1 MQLTCALGTTLGDD
15 VSSRSAPLIGENPTP
30 MPHGS
35 PQFTPKQLL
44 DAGQRAEAEGRL
56 DLAYQFYEHLSDRYG
71 HAPEAAEGR
80 NGLERVGTGVH
91 YPQVWQPN
99 GAIPARPTA
108 DGRAML
114 EGAGRAKHSV
124 RSEDYRI
131 GRTLAAFASGIGG
144 LAMVVAL
151 LALAAGLAAD
161 LAPVPVLQELKNAHD
176 LLPWAA
182 GALLVGAVSLLC
194 GQMARALFD
203 QASATRELVAIERV
217 KAGLE
222 P

>member
-1 MQLTCALGTTLGDD
+1 
-15 VSSRSAPLIGENPTP
+15 

-56 DLAYQFYEHLSDRYG
+56 DLAYQFYEHLSSRYG

-80 NGLERVGTGVH
+80 NGLARVGTGVH
-91 YPQVWQPN
+91 HPQVWQSD
-99 GAIPARPTA
+99 GAIAARPTA
-108 DGRAML
+108 NVRSTL
-114 EGAGRAKHSV
+114 EGTGGVKHSA
-124 RSEDYRI
+124 RSDGYRI
-131 GRTLAAFASGIGG
+131 GRTLAALASGIGG
-144 LAMVVAL
+144 LAIVAAL
-151 LALAAGLAAD
+151 LALGAGLIAD
-161 LAPVPVLQELKNAHD
+161 LAPVPALQELKNAHD
-176 LLPWAA
+176 LLPRAA
-182 GALLVGAVSLLC
+182 GALLAGAASLLC

-203 QASATRELVAIERV
+203 QASATRELVSIERV

>member
-1 MQLTCALGTTLGDD
+1 
-15 VSSRSAPLIGENPTP
+15 

-71 HAPEAAEGR
+71 HAPEATEGR
-80 NGLERVGTGVH
+80 DGLARVGTGVH
-91 YPQVWQPN
+91 RPQVWQSN
-99 GAIPARPTA
+99 GAIPAGPTA
-108 DGRAML
+108 NGR
-114 EGAGRAKHSV
+114 AGRAK
-124 RSEDYRI
+124 RSAQRDDYRI
-131 GRTLAAFASGIGG
+131 GRTLAGLASGIGG
-144 LAMVVAL
+144 IAIIAAL
-151 LALAAGLAAD
+151 LALGAGLAAD
-161 LAPVPVLQELKNAHD
+161 FAPVPALQELKNAHD
-176 LLPWAA
+176 LLPRAV
-182 GALLVGAVSLLC
+182 GALLVGAASLLC

-203 QASATRELVAIERV
+203 QARAMRELVAIERV